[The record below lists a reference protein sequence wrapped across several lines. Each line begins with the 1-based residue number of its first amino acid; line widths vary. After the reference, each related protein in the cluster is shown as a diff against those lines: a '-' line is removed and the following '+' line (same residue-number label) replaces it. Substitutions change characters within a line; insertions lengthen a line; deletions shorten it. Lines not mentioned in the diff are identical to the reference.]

1 MLRGSFSSLVSS
13 NSDPSGGGPAS
24 SQAGQPLSA
33 IIGFTVFLPPSD
45 TLSRRAC
52 IGLIAIALVLGI
64 GACHTAPPPSA
75 RPAASLSQLYRLDDH
90 FDSAH
95 IATASSASSSI
106 LEAQPTV
113 WRFLERKTDWQ
124 LLRGRMGFKPPG
136 LLVLKGDGNTP
147 VIGARNRP
155 AIDWSR
161 YESLRI
167 RMIVEGGN
175 EIKLR
180 LGDTVL
186 TQKLAPPMEWMVY
199 RFDLPK
205 VASGFT
211 SPLAIMPTDDL
222 QVTVNI
228 DFIEL
233 VPRKESLGSPAGR
246 ASIGKLDEYR
256 NTLYARAPAS
266 IAFDVPVPNSAPV
279 LRFGLG
285 VSGKSPV
292 KFRILVGPSGI
303 ELFSK
308 TLSDPDHWEDT
319 EVDLSTYAGSTAHIV
334 LDTSAQA
341 AGAVGFWSNPLVLS
355 RTLPHRPDVLLYVVC
370 TLRPDHMSLYGYSR
384 ETTPFLKQLGAS
396 SVVFDDAVAQA
407 SWTKASVPSILTSL
421 QAYTHGLV
429 NESDTIPRG
438 AVTLAEQL
446 RAAGYVTAS
455 IVANPFAGR
464 ASGLDRGFDYV
475 MEYPVVQRQRTDSVD
490 RGTDSAAVNRAI
502 LPWLERHRD
511 EPLFLFVLSTD
522 PHAPYRPP
530 AEFEK
535 QFTNPAETDQFNRDY
550 SKLRDI
556 RAYGGGATVN
566 RAEIRAKDIDPD
578 VFLRRAVD
586 RYDGEIAHNDRS
598 IKILLDK
605 LKEIGVLDNTLVIV
619 ASDHG
624 EEFWEHGLGAHGHSL
639 YSELIRVVLM
649 FWNPK
654 LVPHPRRVAETVQLI
669 DIMPTVLDLL
679 GLKAADPVEGRS
691 LVSLLNR
698 GPSGAAVPAMSTKL
712 TLPTAKPGGAVPE
725 NLTDTIARIEAD
737 WKLIYRPQA
746 ARAHMK
752 QVELYDRCSDRVD
765 RSDVAAQHAD
775 VAQRMQQEVL
785 QWMARENVVKAR
797 IGPGGSKA
805 LDRNA
810 LDRLRSLGYLGGGK
824 TQ

>member
-1 MLRGSFSSLVSS
+1 
-13 NSDPSGGGPAS
+13 
-24 SQAGQPLSA
+24 
-33 IIGFTVFLPPSD
+33 
-45 TLSRRAC
+45 
-52 IGLIAIALVLGI
+52 LIAISFVLGI
-64 GACHTAPPPSA
+64 GACRTAPPPSA
-75 RPAASLSQLYRLDDH
+75 GPAATLSQPYRLDDH
-90 FDSAH
+90 FESARVT
-95 IATASSASSSI
+95 TASSAPSSVLAAPPLVWGFQDRKI
-106 LEAQPTV
+106 TWQP
-113 WRFLERKTDWQ
+113 
-124 LLRGRMGFKPPG
+124 LRGRMGFKPPG
-136 LLVLKGDGNTP
+136 LLVLQGQGSTP
-147 VIGARNRP
+147 VIAAPNSP

-161 YESLRI
+161 YESMRI
-167 RMIVEGGN
+167 RMIVEGGS
-175 EIKLR
+175 EIKVR

-199 RFDLPK
+199 RFDLPT

-211 SPLAIMPTDDL
+211 RPLAIMPTDVL
-222 QVTVNI
+222 QATVNI
-228 DFIEL
+228 DVIEL
-233 VPRKESLGSPAGR
+233 VPRKETLGSPAGR

-279 LRFGLG
+279 LHFGLG

-292 KFRILVGPSGI
+292 KFRILAGPSGT
-303 ELFSK
+303 ELFAK
-308 TLSDPDHWEDT
+308 TLRDPDRWEDA
-319 EVDLSTYAGSTAHIV
+319 EVDLKAYAGATAHIV
-334 LDTSAQA
+334 LETSAQA
-341 AGAVGFWSNPLVLS
+341 AGSVGFWANPLVLS
-355 RTLPHRPDVLLYVVC
+355 RTLPRRPDVLLYVVC
-370 TLRPDHMSLYGYSR
+370 TLRPDHMSLYGYAR

-464 ASGLDRGFDYV
+464 ASGLERGFDYV
-475 MEYPVVQRQRTDSVD
+475 MEYPVVQRQRTDAVD

-502 LPWLERHRD
+502 LPWIERHRD

-550 SKLRDI
+550 ARLRDI
-556 RAYGGGATVN
+556 RAYGGGATVS
-566 RAEIRAKDIDPD
+566 RAEIRAKGIDPD
-578 VFLRRAVD
+578 TFLRRAVE
-586 RYDGEIAHNDRS
+586 RYDGEIAHNDRNVG
-598 IKILLDK
+598 ILLDK
-605 LKEIGVLDNTLVIV
+605 FKEIGVLDHTLVVV

-624 EEFWEHGLGAHGHSL
+624 EEFWEHGLGAHGQSL
-639 YSELIRVVLM
+639 YNELIHVVLM
-649 FWNPK
+649 LWNPK
-654 LVPHPRRVAETVQLI
+654 LIPHPRRVAETVQLI

-679 GLKAADPVEGRS
+679 GLKPADPVEGRS
-691 LVSLLNR
+691 LVPLLNGR
-698 GPSGAAVPAMSTKL
+698 PSAAAVPAMSTKL
-712 TLPTAKPGGAVPE
+712 ALPSAKPGGGVPE
-725 NLTDTIARIEAD
+725 NLTDTFARVEAD

-752 QVELYDRCSDRVD
+752 QVELYDRRSDRVD
-765 RSDVAAQHAD
+765 RTDVAVQHAD
-775 VAQRMQQEVL
+775 VAQRMQQEILKWIGQEKVL
-785 QWMARENVVKAR
+785 KAR
-797 IGPGGSKA
+797 IGPGGSKP
-805 LDRNA
+805 LDQNT